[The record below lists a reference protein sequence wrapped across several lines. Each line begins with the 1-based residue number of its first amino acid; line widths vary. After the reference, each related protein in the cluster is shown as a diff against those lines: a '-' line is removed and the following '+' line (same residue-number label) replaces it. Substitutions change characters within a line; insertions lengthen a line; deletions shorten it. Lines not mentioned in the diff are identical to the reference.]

1 MFNKKQK
8 QNKRTVPV
16 LSGGSALCVHAVHR
30 HCRLQ
35 VVRMRVQRV
44 VVRVRVPVGVEL
56 VAEQCRRLR
65 GSVQVQV
72 VVVVANVDAGRKRVV
87 VSRRILA
94 VLLRAHG
101 TVAWT
106 QKRCAEDCVI
116 SQSFHSKLLGKFKIL
131 SKKILKYMFQSL
143 KLNEE
148 GSVAKQNST
157 VPAHVALSVM
167 TPALRFNRN
176 GKAP

>member
-1 MFNKKQK
+1 MLAQWDLEASLSLPVASPSNCVCSLLTHHCLFLSLIKNKNK
-8 QNKRTVPV
+8 NKRTVPV

-30 HCRLQ
+30 HRCLQ

-72 VVVVANVDAGRKRVV
+72 VIVVANVNAGRKRVV
-87 VSRRILA
+87 VSRRILT

-101 TVAWT
+101 AVAWT
-106 QKRCAEDCVI
+106 QKDVQRMAL
-116 SQSFHSKLLGKFKIL
+116 FHNPFPQNYWA
-131 SKKILKYMFQSL
+131 ILKS
-143 KLNEE
+143 
-148 GSVAKQNST
+148 
-157 VPAHVALSVM
+157 
-167 TPALRFNRN
+167 
-176 GKAP
+176 

>member
-30 HCRLQ
+30 HRRLQ
-35 VVRMRVQRV
+35 VVCMRVQRV

-101 TVAWT
+101 AVAWT
-106 QKRCAEDCVI
+106 QKEVQRMAL
-116 SQSFHSKLLGKFKIL
+116 FHNPFPQNYWAT
-131 SKKILKYMFQSL
+131 LKS
-143 KLNEE
+143 
-148 GSVAKQNST
+148 
-157 VPAHVALSVM
+157 
-167 TPALRFNRN
+167 
-176 GKAP
+176 